1 MRDRVFVSRRAA
13 AAALAIFLCASSLS
27 AQEAVRAASEANPAA
42 SPAPAWT
49 VPRTLDGHP
58 DLQGYFTNPNFTPLE
73 RPAAFADKE
82 FFTKDE
88 EADFY
93 KAAVEYSY
101 EFTFQNSAETP
112 VYDATVYA
120 LDRWQIGARP
130 NMRTSLVIDP
140 PNGRIPSRT
149 PAGDARTKDHFVRQR
164 LPLQL
169 NGPEDLPARTRCMG
183 GGPAMI
189 GSGYRSQYHIVQS
202 RDHVVIIFEHM
213 HNVRVI
219 PLDGRPHLPAPLTRR
234 VGDSRGHWEGD
245 TLVVETTNIAAEDR
259 LAGSSSA
266 LRMIERFTRTGPDTV
281 VYRMTADDPATWTR
295 PWTTELPLLQ
305 IQGPIFEFA
314 CHEGNNGLVN
324 MLEGERAKERE
335 AAEAAAK

>member
-42 SPAPAWT
+42 SPAPEWT

-82 FFTKDE
+82 FFTKEE

-112 VYDATVYA
+112 VYDATVYS

-140 PNGRIPSRT
+140 PNGRMPSMT
-149 PAGDARTKDHFVRQR
+149 PAGEARAAALRPGST
-164 LPLQL
+164 L
-169 NGPEDLPARTRCMG
+169 NGPEDLPARTRCLG
-183 GGPAMI
+183 GGPSML

-219 PLDGRPHLPAPLTRR
+219 PLDGRPHLPAPHTRR
-234 VGDSRGHWEGD
+234 IGDSRGHWEGD

-259 LAGSSSA
+259 LAGSSTA
-266 LRMIERFTRTGPDTV
+266 LRLIESLSRTSPDTL
-281 VYRMTADDPATWTR
+281 VYRITADDPATWTR
-295 PWTTELPLLQ
+295 PWTAELPLLQ
-305 IQGPIFEFA
+305 IEGPIFEYA

-324 MLEGERAKERE
+324 MLGGERVKEQK
-335 AAEAAAK
+335 AAEVAKQGSR

>member
-13 AAALAIFLCASSLS
+13 AAALAILLCASSLS
-27 AQEAVRAASEANPAA
+27 AQEAVQAASEANPAA
-42 SPAPAWT
+42 SPAPEWT

-82 FFTKDE
+82 FFTEDE

-93 KAAVEYSY
+93 KAAVDHSY

-112 VYDATVYA
+112 VYDATVWG
-120 LDRWQIGARP
+120 LDRWQIGARS

-164 LPLQL
+164 QPLQL
-169 NGPEDLPARTRCMG
+169 NGPEDLPSRTRCMG

-219 PLDGRPHLPAPLTRR
+219 PLDGRPHLPAPHTRR
-234 VGDSRGHWEGD
+234 IGDSRGHWEGD

-295 PWTTELPLLQ
+295 PWTIELPLLQ

-314 CHEGNNGLVN
+314 CQEGNNGLVN

-335 AAEAAAK
+335 AAEAAK